1 MGCGL
6 TYTRAIYKW
15 LIRLHFFIIMFT
27 SPWGIFV
34 C

>member
-15 LIRLHFFIIMFT
+15 LFRSHFFIIMFT
-27 SPWGIFV
+27 SPWGIIV